1 MRHPGETTSIDI
13 CVCTFQRVELLHTLE
28 SLDRLKMMKDHEVR
42 IILVDNDWKPTA
54 KALVDDFA
62 KKSKHPIAYLHA
74 PAGNISIA
82 RNKCL
87 EASTAKLVAFIDD
100 DEIVTENW
108 LKCLI
113 QEMQTSGAD
122 VVLGPVIARH
132 LDPAP
137 NWLKSGDFH
146 STYPVWIKG
155 QIRTGYTCNVLMKM
169 TAPSLSGRRFNL
181 LRGQTGGED
190 TEFFKKVFECGGRF
204 SYSENAIVT
213 ETVPEKR
220 ATFDWLMKRRFRAGQ
235 THGKLL
241 AEPLG
246 TPAKVFETA
255 RALSKVFYCALC
267 YCLHITSRTRRNTAL
282 LRGGLHIGTVSG
294 ILGFNELEQYGMSAS
309 TGVSNEPT

>member
-1 MRHPGETTSIDI
+1 MRYPGEPTSIDI

-28 SLDRLKMMKDHEVR
+28 SLNRLQMIKGHEVR
-42 IILVDNDWKPTA
+42 IIVVDNDWKPTA
-54 KALVDDFA
+54 KALVDGFA
-62 KKSKHPIAYLHA
+62 DKSNHPITYLHG

-87 EASTAKLVAFIDD
+87 EVSTAKLVAFVDD

-108 LKCLI
+108 LKSLI

-122 VVLGPVIARH
+122 VVLGPVIASH
-132 LDPAP
+132 LDVAP
-137 NWLKSGDFH
+137 KWLKVGDFH
-146 STYPVWIKG
+146 STYPVWVNG
-155 QIRTGYTCNVLMKM
+155 QIRTGYTCNVLMNM
-169 TAPSLSGRRFNL
+169 TAPSISGRRFNL

-190 TEFFKKVFECGGRF
+190 TEFFKKVFESGGRF
-204 SYSENAIVT
+204 SYSEDAVVT

-246 TPAKVFETA
+246 TAAKMFETA
-255 RALSKVFYCALC
+255 RALSKVIYCGLC
-267 YCLHITSRTRRNTAL
+267 SCLHITSRTRRNTAL
-282 LRGGLHIGTVSG
+282 LRGGLHIGTISG

-309 TGVSNEPT
+309 TGVSNEQT